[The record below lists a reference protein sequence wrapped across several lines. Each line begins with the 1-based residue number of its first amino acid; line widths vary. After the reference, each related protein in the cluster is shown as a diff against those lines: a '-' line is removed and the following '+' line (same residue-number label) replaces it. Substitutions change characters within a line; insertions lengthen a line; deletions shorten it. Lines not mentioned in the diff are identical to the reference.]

1 MKQRQAI
8 EAENDAMDELARLS
22 RELETVNLLIVH
34 FASRPNVVKRLADI
48 RARLLIQ
55 KSDALARRKAAS
67 INI

>member
-1 MKQRQAI
+1 MKQPQAI
-8 EAENDAMDELARLS
+8 KAENEAMDDLARIS

-34 FASRPNVVKRLADI
+34 FAKKPNVVRRLIEI

-67 INI
+67 IDI